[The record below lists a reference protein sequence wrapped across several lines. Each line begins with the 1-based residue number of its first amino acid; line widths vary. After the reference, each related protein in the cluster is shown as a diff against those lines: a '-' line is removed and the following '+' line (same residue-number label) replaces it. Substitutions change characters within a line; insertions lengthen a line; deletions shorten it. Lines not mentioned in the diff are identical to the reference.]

1 MHIPGKQVHDCGKFI
16 YFILLWLQLILSLTL
31 YKGHGS
37 DDEQD
42 QRERDRYLSDVE
54 AFDLI
59 DFGMI
64 PEFVGRFP
72 ALVRTHHI
80 FSRILNFLFVIFFFK
95 KNYYFQ
101 KKMTVKPNASAHLNP
116 PSWVFLNSFL
126 GDYLVVCNL

>member
-1 MHIPGKQVHDCGKFI
+1 MDSLQHII
-16 YFILLWLQLILSLTL
+16 SLTL
-31 YKGHGS
+31 NKGHGS

-59 DFGMI
+59 EFGMI

-80 FSRILNFLFVIFFFK
+80 FSRMLNFLFVIVFCFFQEK
-95 KNYYFQ
+95 L
-101 KKMTVKPNASAHLNP
+101 VG
-116 PSWVFLNSFL
+116 FLNSFL
-126 GDYLVVCNL
+126 FSW